1 MEATSHLQLRYQLL
15 LWPLSFLQCWW
26 LWQWWCSCCLLQ
38 VLSECVTLWSHQRWF
53 AFLVILLL
61 NISWQCVCVTLET
74 HPQIQSHSS
83 WWWWLWLCLRSLASW
98 WLDLVLHLI
107 IGMKWRLSQA
117 GTAHHNS
124 RLTVTVTLSVTVW
137 VPVRYGEAKAWVHMY
152 SPACSGL
159 SGLNVRVAVCSIPL
173 VPPTFIPNETSGWW

>member
-1 MEATSHLQLRYQLL
+1 MLVKLTALKLRGPGMPLGAESTYKCWFTYIDYQRQHLTSSCRYLLL

-61 NISWQCVCVTLET
+61 NISWQCVCATLET

-98 WLDLVLHLI
+98 SLDLVLHLI

-124 RLTVTVTLSVTVW
+124 RLTVTVALAVTVR
-137 VPVRYGEAKAWVHMY
+137 VPVRYGEAKLWVHM
-152 SPACSGL
+152 
-159 SGLNVRVAVCSIPL
+159 
-173 VPPTFIPNETSGWW
+173 